1 MNPTPSNSIYD
12 QILQANNP
20 NPRILTSGNQNLRV
34 QPISPRQ
41 SPSRLSVD
49 HHGNPILVSEHYYDY
64 EIRDPQQ
71 IQETSGAT
79 LDAEGNLI
87 LPPIIKPPIYVDQHG
102 RILNNNLPQYSPRHG
117 SPRATQ
123 DYSSPRRQTW
133 GYNNPEEE
141 YKISDNHVPA
151 STRFS
156 PGREYISPPRISN

>member
-1 MNPTPSNSIYD
+1 M
-12 QILQANNP
+12 
-20 NPRILTSGNQNLRV
+20 
-34 QPISPRQ
+34 QPHSPRQ

-49 HHGNPILVSEHYYDY
+49 QNGNPILVSEHYYDY

-79 LDAEGNLI
+79 MDAEGNLI

-102 RILNNNLPQYSPRHG
+102 RILNNNLPQNSPRLG
-117 SPRATQ
+117 SPLRSQ
-123 DYSSPRRQTW
+123 DYSSPRRQSW

-141 YKISDNHVPA
+141 YRLAENQIPA

-156 PGREYISPPRISN
+156 PGRGYTSPPRVSAQMMRQNSKPNTPAYAVFAPQQIN